1 MKKVLIALAVCL
13 LAVILLWPESEL
25 TIRQVETGNTLK
37 LSNGTIVRL
46 LGVSPTEEA
55 KQQLEQYCNKK
66 VELVHDKYSFNV
78 KNLEDP
84 DRNGRTLVVDAY
96 VRVID
101 RKRVSVNAELLKSGS
116 TMLVEN
122 IYDSLHNFRKYAEEG
137 KARRGGDTPEVVS
150 VVDYEEDDIILDPY
164 EPSKDRKHSAWYYDG
179 SKNLD
184 MLEEAC
190 DFNLPY
196 TKKFA
201 NELAARKPGPFN
213 PGQIC
218 EIYAY
223 CFQKWSYV
231 NDPIDSEYVAK
242 ASETINCS
250 LVGDCDDFAVLMAS
264 CMLAIGG
271 RPCINT
277 GTNTAGEGHAFTEID
292 ISQFNES
299 DVLAAVRECF
309 PAYNIT
315 KLNCRKDGEYVWM
328 NLDWM
333 TPYPGGEYYDCSQ
346 ARESYPYIN
355 GQWEWRHLN

>member
-1 MKKVLIALAVCL
+1 MKKVIIAFVVCL
-13 LAVILLWPESEL
+13 LVVVLLWPESVL
-25 TIRQVETGNTLK
+25 TIRHIETGNTVV
-37 LSNGTIVRL
+37 LSNGTTVRL

-55 KQQLEQYCNKK
+55 KQQLSQYRDRA
-66 VELVHDKYSFNV
+66 VELVHDRYSFNV
-78 KNLEDP
+78 ENLENP
-84 DRNGRTLVVDAY
+84 DDNGRILVVNAY
-96 VRVID
+96 LRVVD
-101 RKRVSVNAELLKSGS
+101 RDKVCVNAELLKSGS

-122 IYDSLHNFRKYAEEG
+122 VYDSLDQFRRYAQMGES
-137 KARRGGDTPEVVS
+137 RRGGGEAPKVVS
-150 VVDYEEDDIILDPY
+150 VIDYKKDDIQLDPY
-164 EPSKDRKHSAWYYDG
+164 EPSKDRKHSAWYNDG
-179 SKNLD
+179 NMNLE

-218 EIYAY
+218 EVYAY
-223 CFQKWSYV
+223 CSQKWSYV

-242 ASETINCS
+242 ASETISCS
-250 LVGDCDDFAVLMAS
+250 LIGDCDDFAVLIAS

-277 GTNTAGEGHAFTEID
+277 GANSSGGHAFTEVD
-292 ISQFNES
+292 ISQFNEAE
-299 DVLAAVRECF
+299 VLAAVRDCF

-315 KLNCRKDGEYVWM
+315 KLNCRRDGEYVWL

-333 TPYPGGEYYDCSQ
+333 TPYPGGDYYDCSLS
-346 ARESYPYIN
+346 REAYPYIS
-355 GQWEWRHLN
+355 GRWEWRHLN